1 MAFLFFL
8 LKLTYAKIRNMEKG
22 KPSIYDKDNSKQK
35 NENPF
40 NATNPPGK
48 KRNGVHA
55 TRIWAVATDTGEN
68 LKVL

>member
-1 MAFLFFL
+1 
-8 LKLTYAKIRNMEKG
+8 MEKG